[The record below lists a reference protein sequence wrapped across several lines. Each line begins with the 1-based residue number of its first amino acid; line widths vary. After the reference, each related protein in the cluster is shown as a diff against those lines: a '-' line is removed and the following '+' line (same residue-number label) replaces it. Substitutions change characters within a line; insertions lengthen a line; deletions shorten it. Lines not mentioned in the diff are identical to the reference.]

1 MKHAVR
7 GDERATDAHLSTA
20 ACRVRTDFPAVALL
34 GARVAEWQTRR
45 V

>member
-7 GDERATDAHLSTA
+7 GDERATDAHHSIA
-20 ACRVRTDFPAVALL
+20 SGDVRTDIPAVALPS
-34 GARVAEWQTRR
+34 ARVAEWQTRR